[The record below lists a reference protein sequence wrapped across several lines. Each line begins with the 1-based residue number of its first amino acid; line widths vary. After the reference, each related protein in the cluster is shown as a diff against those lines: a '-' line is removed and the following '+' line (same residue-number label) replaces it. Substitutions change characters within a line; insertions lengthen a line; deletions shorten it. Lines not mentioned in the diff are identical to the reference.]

1 MRVISNV
8 INKVVF
14 KRATNFFILGVALTV
29 IATIITFV
37 INPDLKEIMEG
48 VGNRLPDQVKEST
61 ALEKVWSYI
70 VNNGFIVPLQMFI
83 LALIPIQFLYVIHII
98 LTVSLPGILFGIG
111 LQADFQKGFGIIISS
126 IPHYLF
132 EIFAFCLFAAI
143 LFELNKCIRIKLK
156 NLFKKDKEKI
166 SLSKKILE
174 VIKIYDVLTLPIII
188 IAAFLET
195 YIADIILDLFH

>member
-1 MRVISNV
+1 MRVILKI

-14 KRATNFFILGVALTV
+14 KRAINFFILGVALTV

-37 INPDLKEIMEG
+37 INPDLKEIIEG
-48 VGNRLPDQVKEST
+48 IGNRLPDQVKKSEGI
-61 ALEKVWSYI
+61 EKVWLYI

-83 LALIPIQFLYVIHII
+83 LVLIPIQFLYSIHII
-98 LTVSLPGILFGIG
+98 LTSSLLGVVFGIV
-111 LQADFQKGFGIIISS
+111 LQSDFQKGFGMIISTL
-126 IPHYLF
+126 PHFFF
-132 EIFAFCLFAAI
+132 EVFAYCLFAAI

-156 NLFKKDKEKI
+156 VMFKKDKERV

-174 VIKIYDVLTLPIII
+174 VIKIYIVLTLPIII

-195 YIADIILDLFH
+195 YITNIIFDLF